1 MVSVC
6 PLSLMRDGIGVYPHV
21 KQILSIE
28 ERQNPMSQRNGQDQG
43 PISIRDILII
53 SIVILGP
60 SWTTAYITESVVYVI
75 PMLAVCTFVVAQ
87 LFSHKNKRLDE
98 EMAKGKKGKGRD
110 GKQQQQKDEMFD
122 SHHTGDH

>member
-1 MVSVC
+1 
-6 PLSLMRDGIGVYPHV
+6 
-21 KQILSIE
+21 
-28 ERQNPMSQRNGQDQG
+28 MSQKNGYDLG
-43 PISIRDILII
+43 PTPIRDILVI

-98 EMAKGKKGKGRD
+98 EVAKGKPKGK
-110 GKQQQQKDEMFD
+110 GKQQQQEEVFD

>member
-1 MVSVC
+1 
-6 PLSLMRDGIGVYPHV
+6 
-21 KQILSIE
+21 
-28 ERQNPMSQRNGQDQG
+28 MSQKNGQDQD
-43 PISIRDILII
+43 PMSIRDLILIAG
-53 SIVILGP
+53 VILIP

-110 GKQQQQKDEMFD
+110 AIQQKDDMFD

>member
-1 MVSVC
+1 
-6 PLSLMRDGIGVYPHV
+6 
-21 KQILSIE
+21 
-28 ERQNPMSQRNGQDQG
+28 MSQKNGQDQD
-43 PISIRDILII
+43 PMSIRDLILIAG
-53 SIVILGP
+53 VILIP

-98 EMAKGKKGKGRD
+98 EVAKGKPKGK
-110 GKQQQQKDEMFD
+110 GKQQQEEVFD